1 MVKRRWKQAWKW
13 FPKLSSIKYASL
25 VSQFIILIKASQRVW
40 GLFLKETLIHLITH
54 NALLMK
60 QPQPMVKHNQGE
72 FYNSSFQAYLSL
84 FECPQSSIHQDMSCG
99 LEKLISQFIW
109 LFWNALRPNFLCV
122 GQMDMIPRETMFLR
136 TIWTTFMFIKNWF
149 EAWKVIIHSK
159 TL

>member
-1 MVKRRWKQAWKW
+1 M
-13 FPKLSSIKYASL
+13 
-25 VSQFIILIKASQRVW
+25 KASMTMVPKAPIHQICLPSISIHHFDQSKSKGLRFVPQRNPNSYV
-40 GLFLKETLIHLITH
+40 HH

-60 QPQPMVKHNQGE
+60 QPQPMVKYNQGK
-72 FYNSSFQAYLSL
+72 FFNSSFHAYLNL

-122 GQMDMIPRETMFLR
+122 GQMEMIPNAKMFLR
-136 TIWTTFMFIKNWF
+136 TMWTTFMFIKNWF